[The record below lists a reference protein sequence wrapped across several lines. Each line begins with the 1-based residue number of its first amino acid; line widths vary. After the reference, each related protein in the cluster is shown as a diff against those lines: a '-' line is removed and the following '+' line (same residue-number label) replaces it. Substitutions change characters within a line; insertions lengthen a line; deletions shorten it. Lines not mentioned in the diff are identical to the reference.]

1 MAENILVII
10 AELFK
15 HEGTIHQLTPEQNGV
30 AERFNRT
37 LVEMA
42 RCILLQSKL
51 PPAFWAEAIITACYI
66 RNRCPTRALKG
77 IVPYTAW
84 TNKVPTATHFRT
96 FGVVAHML
104 EKGKNL
110 GKFDSKTRRCI
121 FIGYS
126 LESKAYRL
134 WDPVAK
140 KVLKSR
146 DVKFLQEFQKTSL
159 KHQATSSTL
168 RS

>member
-1 MAENILVII
+1 M
-10 AELFK
+10 
-15 HEGTIHQLTPEQNGV
+15 
-30 AERFNRT
+30 
-37 LVEMA
+37 
-42 RCILLQSKL
+42 LLQSRL
-51 PPAFWAEAIITACYI
+51 PPTFWAEAVMTAYYMQ
-66 RNRCPTRALKG
+66 NRCPIRALKG
-77 IVPYTAW
+77 SVPYTAW
-84 TNKVPTATHFRT
+84 TTKIPTAAHFKT

-146 DVKFLQEFQKTSL
+146 DVKFLQDFQENDLETSEDFIDIEVMANSCNKENIPQDADKRIEYENL
-159 KHQATSSTL
+159 DERNEKLHDESIDDADEP
-168 RS
+168 